1 MRLIILLCLLSPI
14 TLTDYQPKMNFK
26 DALALVLK
34 HEGGYVNHPK
44 DPGGETNYG
53 VTKTTA
59 AKFGY
64 TGDMKDIPLSVVEQ
78 IYLKGYWQ
86 AINGEA
92 LPDALRHHVFDAA
105 VNSGPVRAIKWLQQ
119 ALGTK
124 DDGVFGNDTYSRL
137 QTADPVKLAAKYNAI
152 RLKFLA
158 GLPTFS
164 TFGAGW
170 TKRVASNLEEV

>member
-1 MRLIILLCLLSPI
+1 
-14 TLTDYQPKMNFK
+14 MNFK
-26 DALALVLK
+26 DSLALVLK

-53 VTKTTA
+53 VTKATA
-59 AKFGY
+59 VKFGY
-64 TGDMKDIPLSVVEQ
+64 TGDMKEIPLSVVEE
-78 IYLKGYWQ
+78 IYEKGYWR
-86 AINGEA
+86 AINGDA

-124 DDGVFGNDTYSRL
+124 DDGIFGNDTYSRL

-158 GLPTFS
+158 SLPTFS

-170 TKRVASNLEEV
+170 TRRVASNLEEV